1 MAVEL
6 KRIGWKDEPSE
17 DTPIDS
23 GNLKQMEN
31 NTQEAI
37 TEVEKK
43 PILKARINRQKLQTS
58 GSYGKATISLGTVD
72 INNDNEKE
80 YLALNNNAI
89 TISGEAKLVKV
100 DVFTGGIG
108 FFGNAGDKAVM
119 LQKNG
124 KTVEA
129 SYQSNDTGYNT
140 VCISTYLSVSNGDKI
155 SIVLES
161 QNAGETEILEGYLQV
176 MILK

>member
-37 TEVEKK
+37 TELEKK
-43 PILKARINRQKLQTS
+43 AILKARVNRQKLQTS
-58 GSYGKATISLGTVD
+58 GSYGKATITLGTID
-72 INNDNEKE
+72 INNDNEKDF
-80 YLALNNNAI
+80 LTLNSN
-89 TISGEAKLVKV
+89 TIIISSEVTLVEIIA
-100 DVFTGGIG
+100 FTGGIG

-119 LQKNG
+119 VQKNG

-129 SYQSNDTGYNT
+129 SYQSNDSGYNS
-140 VCISTYLSVSNGDKI
+140 VCISTYLSVSRGDKI
-155 SIVLES
+155 SLLLES

-176 MILK
+176 RIVK